1 VAALILGDCASWKS
15 NGGRGAT
22 WEVGGSGGRSRAHRT
37 PRSRKKRGGDGECE
51 RSAIGRPGRDAPA
64 APRSR
69 ARHRTPRRMPVETR
83 AMSSVRERRSRRTIA
98 RANVTRP
105 RSLRAHE
112 GSGDLDESRQ
122 VMVTDLPLKESLA
135 RGARQTQKR
144 LRRGAE
150 TPADALAMRFTPRTA
165 SIE

>member
-1 VAALILGDCASWKS
+1 MKIKWRERGDMG
-15 NGGRGAT
+15 GGRVRGAVART
-22 WEVGGSGGRSRAHRT
+22 SNAAFAEKARRMRAIGDRAAGSGRTGGAEEQGEAQNAEADAGGNAGHVVGARSAVPSYDRA
-37 PRSRKKRGGDGECE
+37 GEC
-51 RSAIGRPGRDAPA
+51 DAA
-64 APRSR
+64 SIFACPRQ
-69 ARHRTPRRMPVETR
+69 
-83 AMSSVRERRSRRTIA
+83 
-98 RANVTRP
+98 
-105 RSLRAHE
+105 HE

-135 RGARQTQKR
+135 RGARHTQKR

>member
-1 VAALILGDCASWKS
+1 MKIKWRERGDMG
-15 NGGRGAT
+15 GGRVRGA
-22 WEVGGSGGRSRAHRT
+22 VART
-37 PRSRKKRGGDGECE
+37 SNAAFAEKARRMDGECE

-69 ARHRTPRRMPVETR
+69 ARHRTPRRRPVETR
-83 AMSSVRERRSRRTIA
+83 AMSSVRDRRSRRTIA

-135 RGARQTQKR
+135 RGARHTQKR

>member
-1 VAALILGDCASWKS
+1 
-15 NGGRGAT
+15 
-22 WEVGGSGGRSRAHRT
+22 
-37 PRSRKKRGGDGECE
+37 
-51 RSAIGRPGRDAPA
+51 
-64 APRSR
+64 
-69 ARHRTPRRMPVETR
+69 
-83 AMSSVRERRSRRTIA
+83 
-98 RANVTRP
+98 VTRP

-135 RGARQTQKR
+135 RGARHTQKR

>member
-1 VAALILGDCASWKS
+1 MEIAIERGDMG
-15 NGGRGAT
+15 GGRVRGGRRAHIERRVRGKSAADG
-22 WEVGGSGGRSRAHRT
+22 WGMRAIGDRAAGSGRTGGAEEQGEAQNAEADAGGNAGHVVGARSAVTSYDRA
-37 PRSRKKRGGDGECE
+37 GEC
-51 RSAIGRPGRDAPA
+51 DAA
-64 APRSR
+64 SIFACPRQ
-69 ARHRTPRRMPVETR
+69 
-83 AMSSVRERRSRRTIA
+83 
-98 RANVTRP
+98 
-105 RSLRAHE
+105 HE

-135 RGARQTQKR
+135 RGARHTQKR

>member
-1 VAALILGDCASWKS
+1 MG
-15 NGGRGAT
+15 GGRVRGAVART
-22 WEVGGSGGRSRAHRT
+22 SNAAFAEKARRGWGMRAIGAEEQGEAQNAEADAGGNAGHVVGARSAVPSYDRA
-37 PRSRKKRGGDGECE
+37 GEC
-51 RSAIGRPGRDAPA
+51 DAA
-64 APRSR
+64 SIFACPRQ
-69 ARHRTPRRMPVETR
+69 
-83 AMSSVRERRSRRTIA
+83 
-98 RANVTRP
+98 
-105 RSLRAHE
+105 HE

-135 RGARQTQKR
+135 RGARHTQKR